1 MKRLGKAHAEDDTD
15 IDITPMLDV
24 VFIMLIFFIVTA
36 SFVKE
41 TGIGLNKPD
50 PNQQNEETPDVRP
63 IVVEVNDLNEIRVQ
77 NRLVD
82 KRSVKPTIIRLKAEA
97 PDAAVVVKVSPKSKT
112 QTVISAVDGI
122 REANVFDSTVTLST
136 Q

>member
-1 MKRLGKAHAEDDTD
+1 MKRLGKAHAEEETD

-41 TGIGLNKPD
+41 TGIGINKPEE
-50 PNQQNEETPDVRP
+50 NQQSDDAPDVRP
-63 IVVEVNDLNEIRVQ
+63 IVVEVNDLNEIRIQ

-82 KRSVKPTIIRLKAEA
+82 GRSVKPTIIRLRAET

-112 QTVISAVDGI
+112 KAVISAIDGI
-122 REANVFDSTVTLST
+122 REANVFDSTVTLSSG
-136 Q
+136 